1 MKKNFFR
8 KVAFGLS
15 PNEKINEDPLNWAK
29 QQFDTDFEK
38 LMNKTTP
45 FDLKTQYSKGGKKR
59 RFRLIKNKN
68 KNHRLKY

>member
-38 LMNKTTP
+38 I
-45 FDLKTQYSKGGKKR
+45 KR
-59 RFRLIKNKN
+59 EVFWEQNIKNYSENLFKA
-68 KNHRLKY
+68 